1 MEQNAA
7 RRVISVS
14 YLSGR
19 IPPEKLMS
27 ESVSMTQPTP
37 ATCELPT
44 FLPRKGVLRREYHV
58 LAVLPDGRRIKIGQF
73 PRKPDAARWIA
84 HKSAD
89 WLAQHYDP
97 EHSN

>member
-1 MEQNAA
+1 MAQ
-7 RRVISVS
+7 
-14 YLSGR
+14 
-19 IPPEKLMS
+19 PEPRAS
-27 ESVSMTQPTP
+27 ESPI
-37 ATCELPT
+37 

-89 WLAQHYDP
+89 WLAVHYTP
-97 EHSN
+97 EYSN